1 MHAEG
6 FIGVP
11 AGRLYYRISGFG
23 PPLVLIGGG
32 EAGCDMTERLQ
43 CELLHAFR
51 VITFDRLGLSRSVS
65 DPDGVVLRQDQR
77 GGERQF
83 LHAVAADLVAG
94 PEGQF
99 Q

>member
-51 VITFDRLGLSRSVS
+51 VITFDRVGLSRSVS
-65 DPDGVVLRQDQR
+65 DPDGPPRSI
-77 GGERQF
+77 ES
-83 LHAVAADLVAG
+83 HAEDVRALVEQVAKEPAHLFASG
-94 PEGQF
+94 L
-99 Q
+99 